1 MIKGARE
8 IFKNDLKTVK
18 NSPVVFFVLLAI
30 ILIPSLYALLNI
42 QATWDPYALTSNI
55 KVAVANGDS
64 GYNYNG
70 TQYNIGNS
78 LVEELKNNDKFNWQF
93 VDEQTARE
101 GVKNGDYYAAL
112 IIPANFSS
120 QIFSIDTSNPQSAEI
135 EYLVNDKLNAIV
147 PRMTNAG
154 ADTIQSQIN
163 DEVVKTIDGII
174 FGKLSDVG
182 ELVKENKAQIL
193 KTKSMVNEL
202 NGKLTEIDATLTEAN
217 SIMGTVNGIWP
228 QFSEKLPQIQ
238 SEANY
243 VTAKYD
249 TLYNYITT
257 NPSKALTTVQEME
270 TTVKNTITSMKY
282 LDALLTTLYDITG
295 DENLK
300 PIIAQLED
308 YIVKANKV
316 LGILQEIET
325 DIKNGGDPSSKLSEL
340 KTSIDQMDNAIN
352 LLANNRDNINH
363 AISEASAKM
372 GIVNSKWP
380 EVKTAISTAAFKLNS
395 VDEADLDRIIA
406 FSEMNQTGV
415 KSYFESPVGLNKT
428 KVYPVE
434 NYGSALAPFY
444 ISLSLW
450 IGCIIAVAMITMRMK
465 KGEKY
470 SAETVYL
477 GRMGLFLIISI
488 AQALVVAVGSL
499 MLGIQI
505 SSVPLFVLT
514 TLYIGLCFMVIVYS
528 LTSAFG
534 NAGKALAIIILVFQ
548 ITATG
553 GTFPV
558 EILPSFF
565 QALHPYLPVTYA
577 IGALREVVAGV
588 LWSNFW
594 YCIGLLT
601 IFPAV
606 AFGLTLLIKERMDKR
621 AQWTEKKLKD
631 SGLF

>member
-8 IFKNDLKTVK
+8 IFRNDLKTVK
-18 NSPVVFFVLLAI
+18 NSPVVFIVLLAI

-78 LVEELKNNDKFNWQF
+78 LVEELKNNDKFDWQF
-93 VDEQTARE
+93 VDEQTARQ
-101 GVKNGDYYAAL
+101 GVKKGDYYAAL
-112 IIPANFSS
+112 IIPDNFSL

-154 ADTIQSQIN
+154 ADTIQTQIN
-163 DEVVKTIDGII
+163 NEVVKTIDGII

-202 NGKLTEIDATLTEAN
+202 NGKLTDLDATLTEAN
-217 SIMGTVNGIWP
+217 SIMGTINGIWP

-238 SEANY
+238 SQANY
-243 VTAKYD
+243 VTLKYD
-249 TLYNYITT
+249 SLYNYITT
-257 NPSKALTTVQEME
+257 DPSKALATVQEME
-270 TTVKNTITSMKY
+270 IQVNNTITSMKY
-282 LDALLTTLYDITG
+282 LDALLTTLYDVTG

-308 YIVKANKV
+308 YMLKANKV
-316 LGILQEIET
+316 LGILHEIET
-325 DIKNGGDPSSKLSEL
+325 AIKTGGNPSSKLGEL
-340 KTSIDQMDNAIN
+340 KTSIDQMDSAIN

-363 AISEASAKM
+363 AIGEASSKLGVA
-372 GIVNSKWP
+372 NSKWP
-380 EVKTAISTAAFKLNS
+380 EVKTAISNAAFKLNS
-395 VDEADLDRIIA
+395 FDEADLNRIIA
-406 FSEMNQTGV
+406 FSDMDQTGV
-415 KSYFESPVGLNKT
+415 KSYFESPVELNKT

-450 IGCIIAVAMITMRMK
+450 IGCIIAVAMITMRIK
-465 KGEKY
+465 KGKKY

-488 AQALVVAVGSL
+488 AQALVVAGGSL
-499 MLGIQI
+499 VLGIQI
-505 SSVPLFVLT
+505 SSIPLFVMT
-514 TLYIGLCFMVIVYS
+514 TLYVGLCSMVIVYS

-565 QALHPYLPVTYA
+565 QAINPYLPLTYA
-577 IGALREVVAGV
+577 IAALREVVAGV
-588 LWSNFW
+588 LWGNFW
-594 YCIGLLT
+594 YYIGILA
-601 IFPAV
+601 IFPGV

-621 AQWTEKKLKD
+621 AQWAEKKLKD